1 MARTVR
7 DASLQTREA
16 RGRLKARGKPY
27 YRAIEEGL
35 HLGYRKPRGR
45 RGSPAVAGKWV
56 VRCYFEKDR
65 TYAVETI
72 AAADDFSDADGVAI
86 LNFRQ
91 AQDQARERS
100 VQLAREAAGKGPFT
114 VADAMDGYIAW
125 LESEGRS
132 EAALADAR
140 YRDKAFIGPKL
151 GDREVSTLTAKDFR
165 HWRDGVMKA
174 LPRVRTKP
182 GEKQKHR
189 VVDDDAKEED
199 REDGQRKRR
208 ATVNRTWTTLRAA
221 LNKAFENEKVS
232 SDAAWRK
239 VKPYKGTNKARVRYL
254 ELKTA
259 THLVNATDAD
269 FRQMVQGALLSGGR
283 YGQLAKLVG
292 QDFDR
297 DAGTLR
303 MTTRKGDGSVK
314 VYHVHLTDEGRRFF
328 ERACTGKDRTDLIF
342 TKVDGSQWLKSDQA
356 RPMLE
361 ASERAK
367 INPPVNFHCLR
378 HTYAS
383 HSIMNGAPLIVVAT
397 NLGHSDTRMVEL
409 HYGHL
414 APSYLASAIRD
425 AAPKFGFK
433 ADRKVAHFG

>member
-1 MARTVR
+1 MARTIR
-7 DASLQTREA
+7 DAALQTRDA
-16 RGRLKARGKPY
+16 RGRLKPRGKPY

-56 VRCYFEKDR
+56 VRCYLEKER
-65 TYAVETI
+65 TYVVETI

-91 AQDQARERS
+91 AQDRARERS
-100 VQLAREAAGKGPFT
+100 VQRARDAAGKGPFT
-114 VADAMDGYIAW
+114 VAEAMDGYLAW

-132 EAALADAR
+132 EAAIADAR
-140 YRDKAFIGPKL
+140 YRDIAFIRPKL
-151 GDREVSTLTAKDFR
+151 GDREVISLTAKDLR
-165 HWRDGVMKA
+165 HWRDGVMMA
-174 LPRVRTKP
+174 LPRLRTKA
-182 GEKQKHR
+182 GERQKHR
-189 VVDDDAKEED
+189 LLAEDIKNEE
-199 REDGQRKRR
+199 REDEQRKRR

-254 ELKTA
+254 ELRDA
-259 THLVNATDAD
+259 TRLVNATDAD
-269 FRQMVQGALLSGGR
+269 FRQMEQGALLSGGR
-283 YGQLAKLVG
+283 YSQLAKLVV

-328 ERACTGKDRTDLIF
+328 ERACAGKRRTDLIF
-342 TKVDGSQWLKSDQA
+342 TKADGSQWQKSDQA

-361 ASERAK
+361 ASQRAK
-367 INPPVNFHCLR
+367 IDPPVNFHCLR

-383 HSIMNGAPLIVVAT
+383 HAIMNGAPLIVVAT

-433 ADRKVAHFG
+433 ADRKVAQFG

>member
-1 MARTVR
+1 MARTIR
-7 DASLQTREA
+7 DAALQTREA
-16 RGRLKARGKPY
+16 RGRLKPRGKPY

-56 VRCYFEKDR
+56 VRCYLEKER

-72 AAADDFSDADGVAI
+72 AAADDFSDADGIAI

-100 VQLAREAAGKGPFT
+100 VERAREAAGKGPYT
-114 VADAMDGYIAW
+114 VADAMDGYLAW
-125 LESEGRS
+125 LESEGRA
-132 EAALADAR
+132 EAAVADAR
-140 YRDKAFIGPKL
+140 YRDAAFIRPKL
-151 GDREVSTLTAKDFR
+151 GDREVSSLTAKDLR
-165 HWRDGVMKA
+165 HWRDGVTKA
-174 LPRVRTKP
+174 LPRIRTKP

-189 VVDDDAKEED
+189 AMADDLKDEE
-199 REDGQRKRR
+199 REDEQRKRR
-208 ATVNRTWTTLRAA
+208 ATVNRIWTTLRAA
-221 LNKAFENEKVS
+221 LNKAFENEKVA
-232 SDAAWRK
+232 SDVAWRK
-239 VKPYKGTNKARVRYL
+239 VKPYKGTNRARVRYL
-254 ELKTA
+254 ELREA
-259 THLVNATDAD
+259 TRLVNATDAG
-269 FRQMVQGALLSGGR
+269 FRHMEQGALLSGGR
-283 YGQLAKLVG
+283 YSQLAKLVV

-328 ERACTGKDRTDLIF
+328 ERACAGIGRTDLIF
-342 TKVDGSQWLKSDQA
+342 AKADGSQWQKSDQA

-361 ASERAK
+361 ASLKAK
-367 INPPVNFHCLR
+367 IDPPVNFHCLR

-383 HSIMNGAPLIVVAT
+383 HAIMNGAPLIVVAT
-397 NLGHSDTRMVEL
+397 NLGHSDTRMVEQ

-433 ADRKVAHFG
+433 ADRKVAQFG